1 MRPVRLVNLC
11 HPQHAA
17 KILSEDG
24 ARLVSVMM
32 PCTIA
37 VYEKSDGSIWAANMN
52 ASLMGGMFGGVV
64 SEVMAGPVAE
74 SQERFLKTL
83 E

>member
-1 MRPVRLVNLC
+1 
-11 HPQHAA
+11 
-17 KILSEDG
+17 
-24 ARLVSVMM
+24 MM

-37 VYEKSDGSIWAANMN
+37 VYEKSDGSVWASNMN
-52 ASLMGGMFGGVV
+52 AGLMGGMFGGVV
-64 SEVMAGPVAE
+64 GEVMAGPVAE